1 MNHIQNV
8 QCIINDKTLNF
19 HAAIKKRFLYI
30 SRVRR
35 TRPSFYLRLV
45 YLFII
50 FFTNLSRH
58 VDARFLRGGPENA
71 DGVPFFFRVRLYVFF
86 VLFSTRPKTSCTPFS
101 FEAQHV
107 APAVATHHNQYTIKF
122 DLFVLLRSIQF
133 IGNCF
138 QNEHFINSHVHSPIN
153 HT

>member
-1 MNHIQNV
+1 MWMPDSWEEV
-8 QCIINDKTLNF
+8 PKTQMVF
-19 HAAIKKRFLYI
+19 H
-30 SRVRR
+30 
-35 TRPSFYLRLV
+35 
-45 YLFII
+45 
-50 FFTNLSRH
+50 
-58 VDARFLRGGPENA
+58 
-71 DGVPFFFRVRLYVFF
+71 FFFRVRLYVFF

-153 HT
+153 HTWFKCFIIVSHSYYIFEIVIVYANQKYSFEHNSEIWTTLDIVVELSRNWNICM